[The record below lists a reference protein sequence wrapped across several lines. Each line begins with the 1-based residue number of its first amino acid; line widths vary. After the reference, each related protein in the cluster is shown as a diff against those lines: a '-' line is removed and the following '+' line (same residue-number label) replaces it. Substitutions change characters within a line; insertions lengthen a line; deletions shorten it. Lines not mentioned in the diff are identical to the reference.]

1 LDDDFL
7 LTFTFAKRLAEF
19 EKERIPTVNQFL
31 RRTGIAG
38 SFIFSE
44 KRANAS
50 GKSFCTYYNQNI
62 FNLVFQLSYIQLCG
76 SGIVTTT
83 EHLHIF
89 KQNLKPYEIS
99 NKGVYGDPFSQ
110 LIN

>member
-50 GKSFCTYYNQNI
+50 GKSFCTYYNHL
-62 FNLVFQLSYIQLCG
+62 NLVFELHTALWILHCDSDNHRTHSHFQ
-76 SGIVTTT
+76 T
-83 EHLHIF
+83 EFETI
-89 KQNLKPYEIS
+89 
-99 NKGVYGDPFSQ
+99 
-110 LIN
+110 